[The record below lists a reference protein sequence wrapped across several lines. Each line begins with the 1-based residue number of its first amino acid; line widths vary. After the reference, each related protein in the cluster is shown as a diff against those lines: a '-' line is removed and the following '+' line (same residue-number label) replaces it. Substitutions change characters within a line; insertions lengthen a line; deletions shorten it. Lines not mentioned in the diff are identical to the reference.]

1 MGRRGSGEIMWKKSA
16 PYRLLIPQIILSI
29 IFLIGLISAITQS
42 LGMIPAFGLTEPTL
56 KYYKEILRSP
66 STMRSIEY
74 SLRIALIS
82 SVLATF
88 IGVIICAVIVMGRRT
103 KGYYMRIVQ
112 LPIVVPHVVVALF
125 TINILSQNGMVARI
139 FYSLGIIKEQQ
150 QFPMFM
156 YDSYGIGIILAYLWK
171 EVPFIIYFIIA
182 LMSNINDKLG
192 EAARNLGASR
202 WTSFYKVTLPLCK
215 NSILSGFLIIF
226 VFSLGAYELP
236 AILGATLPRALPVQ
250 AYIEY
255 IHPNLKNRPYAMALN
270 GIIIIIS
277 CISACIYYILM
288 EKKIRGLNQRKQG
301 KE

>member
-16 PYRLLIPQIILSI
+16 PYRLLIPQIIVSI
-29 IFLIGLISAITQS
+29 IFLIGLISGIVQS
-42 LGMIPAFGLTEPTL
+42 LGVIPAFGLRSPTL
-56 KYYKEILRSP
+56 EYYKEILRSP

-74 SLRIALIS
+74 SLRIAFIS
-82 SVLATF
+82 SALATF
-88 IGVIICAVIVMGRRT
+88 IGVIICAVMVMNHKT
-103 KGYYMRIVQ
+103 KGSYMRIVQ
-112 LPIVVPHVVVALF
+112 LPIVVPHVIVALF

-139 FYSLGIIKEQQ
+139 FYTLGIIKEQQ

-182 LMSNINDKLG
+182 LMSNINEKLG

-236 AILGATLPRALPVQ
+236 AILGATKPRALPVQ

-288 EKKIRGLNQRKQG
+288 EKKIRGLRKQG
-301 KE
+301 NK